1 MVEVLPP
8 KNFSHPGA
16 PKIGKKYE
24 FKIDVSRIKV
34 SNEMLLF
41 HSIWWNVISPFFY
54 KKFPKKGAESF
65 PFWPKT
71 PQKKPK
77 APYNISYPKIDY
89 DSWVLFTFGCNGGR
103 WVSLGGPGWWLDLTF
118 VILMNNLIT
127 LRLWIWNLWIRCRMN
142 WSGPDI
148 GSRTNSWRWSSA
160 VLALASQIIFEMVC
174 VLKLFITNPAK
185 NNKIN

>member
-1 MVEVLPP
+1 
-8 KNFSHPGA
+8 
-16 PKIGKKYE
+16 
-24 FKIDVSRIKV
+24 
-34 SNEMLLF
+34 MLLF
-41 HSIWWNVISPFFY
+41 LMKCDFYYFWIGNSIFTSITFR
-54 KKFPKKGAESF
+54 KKGSWKF
-65 PFWPKT
+65 LFFTQKPR
-71 PQKKPK
+71 KKPK
-77 APYNISYPKIDY
+77 APYNISYLEIDY

-118 VILMNNLIT
+118 VILMNNLII